1 MPIAGSIVK
10 KAFEL
15 TSLPYKKRKKVN
27 PYKAQLRVLKK
38 LLKKAHL
45 TYFGEHY
52 GFSEILKHNDIINE
66 FQARVPVWD
75 YNTMFRRWW
84 YRTLNGESFVSWPGR
99 VKYFALTS
107 GTSEASSKH
116 IPVTQDMIRAIR
128 KVSLRQLVSAVEYDL
143 PVEFFNKG
151 ILMIGGSTHLHF
163 NGTYYEGDL
172 SGISASTIPFW
183 FQHFYKPGRRISKER
198 DWPTKLEEIV
208 RSAKNWDIG
217 IIVGVPAWIQIIL
230 EKIIDRY
237 KLDPIHDIWPNLAV
251 YVHSGVA
258 FDPYEKSF
266 EKLFGKPVIF
276 NESYLASEGYIA
288 FQKRPDSKRME
299 LVVDNDLFYR

>member
-10 KAFEL
+10 KAYEL
-15 TSLPYKKRKKVN
+15 TNLPIKQKRKVN
-27 PYKAQLRVLKK
+27 PYKAQFRVLKK

-52 GFSEILKHNDIINE
+52 GFSDILKSDDIVRE
-66 FQARVPVWD
+66 FQSRVPVWD

-116 IPVTQDMIRAIR
+116 IPVTSDMIRAIR
-128 KVSLRQLVSAVEYDL
+128 KVSIRQLVSAVEYDL
-143 PVEFFNKG
+143 PVEFYNKG

-172 SGISASTIPFW
+172 SGISASTLPFW
-183 FQHFYKPGRRISKER
+183 FQHFY
-198 DWPTKLEEIV
+198 
-208 RSAKNWDIG
+208 
-217 IIVGVPAWIQIIL
+217 
-230 EKIIDRY
+230 
-237 KLDPIHDIWPNLAV
+237 
-251 YVHSGVA
+251 
-258 FDPYEKSF
+258 
-266 EKLFGKPVIF
+266 
-276 NESYLASEGYIA
+276 
-288 FQKRPDSKRME
+288 
-299 LVVDNDLFYR
+299 